1 MLSKIS
7 SYLLDIPIIY
17 NLTQKIFAPGA
28 NKRIIHEINSIIKKL
43 PYAESYLDVGCC
55 PKSILWKSGIKPI
68 GLDVSTKYINEYN
81 KISNNS
87 GIVGKSDSIPLG
99 NESFDSIWS
108 FGLFHHISDK
118 VVKLSLKEMLR
129 VCKEKG
135 HLIIFDAVLPK
146 SYINKPIAWLIRK
159 ADRGR
164 YMRNEKELL
173 FIISNNSNIIYQQ
186 RITYS
191 YTGLEALIIIIKK

>member
-17 NLTQKIFAPGA
+17 NLTQNFFAPGA
-28 NKRIIHEINSIIKKL
+28 NKKIIHEINSIIKRL
-43 PYAESYLDVGCC
+43 PYAESYLDVGCG
-55 PKSILWKSGIKPI
+55 PKSILWNIGIKPI

-99 NESFDSIWS
+99 NESIDSIWS

-146 SYINKPIAWLIRK
+146 SYINKPIA
-159 ADRGR
+159 
-164 YMRNEKELL
+164 
-173 FIISNNSNIIYQQ
+173 
-186 RITYS
+186 
-191 YTGLEALIIIIKK
+191 